1 MTLSDD
7 HRRVLAEIGQKG
19 ATAQRIA
26 EIEGAE
32 GLLSELL
39 QDGYL
44 REDEIRP
51 EETSPPG
58 RSSAG
63 SMRVFY
69 LTRLGAAT
77 VGLDPEHIGL
87 A

>member
-19 ATAQRIA
+19 ATAHRIA
-26 EIEGAE
+26 EIEGAQ

-44 REDEIRP
+44 REDEIP
-51 EETSPPG
+51 VEETGGPG

-63 SMRVFY
+63 GVRVFY

-87 A
+87 S